1 MAGSVAAII
10 LNVVFDFMEWNSDFS
25 TRRGYFFEMEMGLN
39 KY

>member
-1 MAGSVAAII
+1 MAGFVAAII

-25 TRRGYFFEMEMGLN
+25 TKGYFSEMEMGLN